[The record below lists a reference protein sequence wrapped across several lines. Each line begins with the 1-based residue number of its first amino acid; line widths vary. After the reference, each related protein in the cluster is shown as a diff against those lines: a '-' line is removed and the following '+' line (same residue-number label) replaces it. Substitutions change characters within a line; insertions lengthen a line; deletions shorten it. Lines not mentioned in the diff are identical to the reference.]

1 MAGLLPLLDDRWM
14 RHLHLETGRDR
25 SVLYKEINISD
36 FKKKKKFL
44 HSVKLW
50 AEMNSYEYKPMALR
64 LGG

>member
-36 FKKKKKFL
+36 FKKKKSFYILSNYGQK
-44 HSVKLW
+44 
-50 AEMNSYEYKPMALR
+50 
-64 LGG
+64 

>member
-36 FKKKKKFL
+36 FKKKKKSFYIL
-44 HSVKLW
+44 SNYGQK
-50 AEMNSYEYKPMALR
+50 
-64 LGG
+64 